1 VAMAAWMAFSM
12 ASVAAWDSFKVEEP
26 FMVTCKSMNHR
37 RPTRQR
43 ARRPD
48 AHGVGVL
55 PPPKVPVGGKGTQGV
70 GGEPNRCSAAH
81 SLTLAKIE
89 LMCYYCK
96 RSQKESARKLK
107 QVSA

>member
-1 VAMAAWMAFSM
+1 
-12 ASVAAWDSFKVEEP
+12 
-26 FMVTCKSMNHR
+26 MVTCKSMNHR

-55 PPPKVPVGGKGTQGV
+55 PPAEGPRSSPPKVPVGGRDTKRA

-89 LMCYYCK
+89 YLCYK
-96 RSQKESARKLK
+96 WNRSQKEPARQPIRVL
-107 QVSA
+107 A